1 MNRCYFFIGWA
12 ILACTIGGG
21 CQQQPSTPAP
31 PQLVPPNVA
40 AEPPPPPPLKFDP
53 AAPQWGDLSAVFLY
67 DGEPP
72 PRRQLKV
79 DKDQSVRSE
88 PLYPRHLVVDPNS
101 KGIEYVCAWLLVYEK
116 SPPVIH
122 PGYEP
127 LLKQPVTITVEKLEY
142 EPYIS
147 MVRIGQKL
155 MGENKDP
162 VGHNFSTPIQVGP
175 VLGIAGTEFECHLQ
189 QKPTS
194 VPRPVSCSIHPWM
207 SAYIHVQDHPYMA
220 VSNAEG
226 ELQIK
231 NLPVG
236 KHAFVFWHPLSGPIT
251 EIKRGDKA
259 EKLPKGRLTVEI
271 KPTNNYLGE
280 IIIKP
285 VERK

>member
-1 MNRCYFFIGWA
+1 MHRHCCYFGWA
-12 ILACTIGGG
+12 FLACIAGCG
-21 CQQQPSTPAP
+21 CQQQPSTAVP

-53 AAPQWGDLSAVFLY
+53 AAPQWGDLSAVILY

-79 DKDQSVRSE
+79 DKDQSVRRE
-88 PLYPRHLVVDPNS
+88 PLYDRSLVVDPGT
-101 KGIEYVCAWLLVYEK
+101 KGIQYVCAWLLVNEK
-116 SPPVIH
+116 YPPAIH
-122 PGYEP
+122 PDYEP
-127 LLKQPVTITVEKLEY
+127 LLKQPVVITTEQLNF
-142 EPYIS
+142 EPYVS
-147 MVRIGQKL
+147 LVWRGQKVFT
-155 MGENKDP
+155 ENKDP
-162 VGHNFSTPIQVGP
+162 VGHSPSSVAVGGFLSP
-175 VLGIAGTEFECHLQ
+175 PNQAAYEL
-189 QKPTS
+189 S
-194 VPRPVSCSIHPWM
+194 VAKRPQTVPQHVGCLIHPWM

-220 VSNAEG
+220 VSDAEG

-251 EIKRGDKA
+251 EIKRGDKV

-280 IIIKP
+280 ITIKP
-285 VERK
+285 VESN